1 MNLHRPVDTEKT
13 LEEENELFEM
23 ANLYPEDT
31 GLPMTIWVSPKG
43 NARHDARVTVSM
55 IHGNRMT
62 LDNLAIVAI
71 RPEPKVLH
79 GSLDAKDE
87 RLVAEW
93 IVKNQTTLIAY
104 WDGEIGT
111 QAMTRALIDV

>member
-1 MNLHRPVDTEKT
+1 MNVHKPVEAEWT

-31 GLPMTIWVSPKG
+31 GLPMTVWVSPKG
-43 NARHDARVTVSM
+43 SARHDARVKVSM
-55 IHGNRMT
+55 VHGNRMT

-79 GSLDAKDE
+79 GSLTAKDE
-87 RLVAEW
+87 RLVAKW
-93 IVKNQTTLIAY
+93 IGQNEKTLIAY
-104 WDGEIGT
+104 WEGEIGT
-111 QAMTRALIDV
+111 RAMTGALVDV

>member
-1 MNLHRPVDTEKT
+1 MNLHRPIDAEPT

-43 NARHDARVTVSM
+43 HARHDARVKVSM

-71 RPEPKVLH
+71 RPEPKGLH
-79 GSLDAKDE
+79 GALDAEDA

-93 IVKNQTTLIAY
+93 IVKNRTTLIAY
-104 WDGEIGT
+104 WDGDIGT
-111 QAMTRALIDV
+111 RAMTRALVDV

>member
-1 MNLHRPVDTEKT
+1 MNVPKPVNADWT

-43 NARHDARVTVSM
+43 KARHDARVKVCR

-62 LDNLAIVAI
+62 LDDLAIMAI
-71 RPEPKVLH
+71 RPDAKLLH
-79 GSLDAKDE
+79 GTLAGKDE
-87 RLVAEW
+87 RLVADW
-93 IVKNQTTLIAY
+93 IDKNRATLIAY

-111 QAMTRALIDV
+111 RKLMQGLVDL